1 METKLLN
8 LTVRKGESRR
18 DRAER
23 RFYNAAA
30 MAALAAAIL
39 FLLIAGCTLIQMA
52 GADRPLPEVIQREA
66 AQETEPALPQ
76 LPALTL
82 SRALELSRERM
93 AALAPEEEEPEPES
107 RYAPVTEAERDLMAA
122 IVWLEAGNQSFAGQQ
137 AVAEVIL
144 NRRAAGNFP
153 DTIAGVIYQEDPVQ
167 FTTARN
173 IPIAQAGEEQYAAVE
188 AALTGE
194 PVLEADVVYFG
205 RRAQN
210 DNVYAKIGDHY
221 FCRQFEW
228 YYGEG

>member
-8 LTVRKGESRR
+8 LTVRKRESRR

-23 RFYNAAA
+23 RFYNGCVVAL
-30 MAALAAAIL
+30 AALAGCFLTLALCMLLTAA
-39 FLLIAGCTLIQMA
+39 A
-52 GADRPLPEVIQREA
+52 GAERPEPAIIQAEQEA
-66 AQETEPALPQ
+66 AEKPAQ
-76 LPALTL
+76 AKPA
-82 SRALELSRERM
+82 
-93 AALAPEEEEPEPES
+93 PEPEPES

-205 RRAQN
+205 RTAQN
-210 DNVYAKIGDHY
+210 DNVFAKIGDHY